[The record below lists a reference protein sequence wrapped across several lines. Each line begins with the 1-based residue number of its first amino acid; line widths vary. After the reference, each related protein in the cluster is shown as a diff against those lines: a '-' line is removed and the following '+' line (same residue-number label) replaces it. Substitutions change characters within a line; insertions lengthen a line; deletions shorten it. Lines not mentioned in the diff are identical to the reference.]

1 MSGISIICII
11 SILQIILLS
20 IALSKYYDSDIF
32 TENEQK
38 YEVNAKHSKYIGAIR
53 LLEYDINKV
62 DFNRATKLGAF
73 SYILLLG
80 LKYGLLFNL
89 FTLISLIITIV
100 SNTITNFKEK
110 NFNLP
115 EEKIKITENDK
126 LHYAYTKKSQKIKCS
141 ICGNKFIDKTSKRE
155 VYVCDVEK
163 SAWTMVGWGSR
174 SEFYKYA
181 EERCYVVDCPCGNHI
196 AYYIIDEK
204 DTKLPNE
211 WSWEKDQYVEYRRT
225 NYRYYTETKINENEL
240 SRLIDHTY
248 NNIMREEIDSLDFIK
263 FDYPCPMMYEDNLYP
278 NILTIWE
285 KFRYLKPDTSPLEE
299 IVRVH
304 KDRKLVLYL
313 LELKF
318 SIPRFKTML
327 IHSKLDIKVSMGL
340 NGEYDHLIYQIQ
352 EKLL

>member
-1 MSGISIICII
+1 
-11 SILQIILLS
+11 
-20 IALSKYYDSDIF
+20 
-32 TENEQK
+32 
-38 YEVNAKHSKYIGAIR
+38 
-53 LLEYDINKV
+53 
-62 DFNRATKLGAF
+62 
-73 SYILLLG
+73 
-80 LKYGLLFNL
+80 
-89 FTLISLIITIV
+89 LIITIV

-163 SAWTMVGWGSR
+163 NAWTMVGWGSR

-181 EERCYVVDCPCGNHI
+181 EERCYIVDCPCGNHI

-204 DTKLPNE
+204 DTKLPDE

-225 NYRYYTETKINENEL
+225 DYKYPSDTKFSENEL

-263 FDYPCPMMYEDNLYP
+263 FDYPCTIKYSDTVYP
-278 NILTIWE
+278 NILSAYESHCYDEPNVMLIL
-285 KFRYLKPDTSPLEE
+285 LKN
-299 IVRVH
+299 
-304 KDRKLVLYL
+304 
-313 LELKF
+313 KF
-318 SIPRFKTML
+318 SIPRFRTML
-327 IHSKLDIKVSMGL
+327 IHANLNAKGSFSMGL
-340 NGEYDHLIYQIQ
+340 NGRFDHHIYQIQ
-352 EKLL
+352 EMLCRWGYIRELDIDDI